1 VAAFVLVHGS
11 AQNASSWERVA
22 EHLRA
27 RGHAVTAPDLPKKR
41 PEWRLEDY
49 AAEIARAA
57 ETARAAV
64 TARTADGAAGPVMVA
79 HSFSGVL
86 LPLLARRVPCSR
98 LVFLAA
104 VIPEPRRSVRDQFLA
119 DNFMFSGGWIAAG
132 PLWFDP
138 SKREY
143 LAREFL
149 LHDCDEETV
158 RAALPSIELWDTRHL
173 ATEPV
178 PFDVWPD
185 TPATSIVASLD
196 RTLTPEWGRKTTRR
210 VFGRDA
216 IPIEAGHCPH
226 VSRPD
231 EVARILETLA

>member
-1 VAAFVLVHGS
+1 MAAFVLVHGS
-11 AQNASSWERVA
+11 AQNASCWERVA
-22 EHLRA
+22 SRLRA
-27 RGHAVTAPDLPKKR
+27 RGHAVTAPDLPKQR

-49 AAEIARAA
+49 AAEVARS
-57 ETARAAV
+57 
-64 TARTADGAAGPVMVA
+64 ADGAGHPVMVA

-86 LPLLARRVPCSR
+86 LPLAARRVPGSR

-138 SKREY
+138 AKSEY

-149 LHDCDEETV
+149 LHDCDEDTIRE
-158 RAALPSIELWDTRHL
+158 ALRSIEMFDTRRL
-173 ATEPV
+173 VTEPA
-178 PFDVWPD
+178 PFDAWPEV
-185 TPATSIVASLD
+185 PAASIVATLD
-196 RTLTPEWGRKTTRR
+196 RTLTPEWGRRTTRR
-210 VFGRDA
+210 VLGREA

-226 VSRPD
+226 LSRPE
-231 EVARILETLA
+231 EVAGILETLALTFDDQPGGES

>member
-11 AQNASSWERVA
+11 AQNSSCWERVA
-22 EHLRA
+22 ERLRA

-49 AAEIARAA
+49 AAEVARAA
-57 ETARAAV
+57 EATPR
-64 TARTADGAAGPVMVA
+64 PVIVA

-86 LPLLARRVPCSR
+86 LPLVARRVPCTR
-98 LVFLAA
+98 LVLLAA

-138 SKREY
+138 PKSEY

-178 PFDVWPD
+178 PFDAWPEV
-185 TPATSIVASLD
+185 PAASIVASLD
-196 RTLTPEWGRKTTRR
+196 RTLTPEWGRTTTRR
-210 VFGRDA
+210 VLGRDP
-216 IPIEAGHCPH
+216 ILIEAGHCPH
-226 VSRPD
+226 ISRPD